1 MFYRKYRPQTL
12 SELDTKEVQDQLSSI
27 LKASTIPHAFLFT
40 GPRGTGKTSTARIVA
55 KVLNA
60 EVNKEKITDEEM
72 RIIKKIADNS
82 KAHGKDF
89 NDYGVDMNAPIK
101 IYEAVGCDKC
111 NNTGYKGRMG
121 IFEAIHNDAQ
131 IEAAIPTNPSERQI
145 KDLAQNQGSLDMKE
159 DGIVKILKGIT
170 SYSEVGSV
178 VDFYEE

>member
-1 MFYRKYRPQTL
+1 LDVNPKILVSALSLSIAQRLVRKL
-12 SELDTKEVQDQLSSI
+12 CVNCKKE
-27 LKASTIPHAFLFT
+27 
-40 GPRGTGKTSTARIVA
+40 
-55 KVLNA
+55 
-60 EVNKEKITDEEM
+60 EKITDEEM
-72 RIIKKIADNS
+72 RIIKKIADNA

-121 IFEAIHNDAQ
+121 IFEAIHNDGS
-131 IEAAIPTNPSERQI
+131 IEKIIPNNPSEREI
-145 KDLAQNQGSLDMKE
+145 KEVAQNQGSLDMAE
-159 DGIVKILKGIT
+159 DGIVKVLKGIT